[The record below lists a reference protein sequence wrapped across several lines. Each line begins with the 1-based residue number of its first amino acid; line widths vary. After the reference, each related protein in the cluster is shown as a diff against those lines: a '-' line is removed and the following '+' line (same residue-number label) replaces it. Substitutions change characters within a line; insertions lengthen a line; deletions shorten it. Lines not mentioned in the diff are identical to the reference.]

1 VSAAAI
7 SNFITPLL
15 AATGGLDLP
24 GSSKVPRL
32 VASDL
37 ILIIGLAALLFGAV
51 ITWVVFVRG
60 PRKHPSERSSPKL
73 AAPKPVVTDD
83 GRERRKRKKRMRRRD
98 HRQRNPTLSQTGGL
112 PPPRDPEEAPTI

>member
-1 VSAAAI
+1 MSAMAVFT
-7 SNFITPLL
+7 SLTPLL
-15 AATGGLDLP
+15 GTAAAGLDLP

-51 ITWVVFVRG
+51 VSWAVFVRG
-60 PRKHPSERSSPKL
+60 PRKHPSERTSPKL
-73 AAPKPVVTDD
+73 AAKPVVADD
-83 GRERRKRKKRMRRRD
+83 GRRKKKKRLRRRD